1 MNKVVLTLLVAAALL
16 LTYPL
21 SKKAINGIRT
31 GSISKEETNP
41 AATEIKIP
49 IFADLLG
56 LSSPAKIATV
66 KNTLTLEA
74 SNTVV
79 FRGPVTRDSVDKA
92 IKKISEVSRNLS
104 KSDKIYLVMDTP
116 GGSIFDGMDFIDFL
130 EGIPQEVKTVTL
142 FSASM
147 GFQIVENNP
156 GERLIARNGVLMSHR
171 ATGGMEGQFNGE
183 FETRYRM
190 VKRKIDYLDT
200 VSSKRVG
207 QTFEQYQKTIKD
219 EWWVHGFDAVDSKVA
234 DKLVLLQ
241 CGSSMEG
248 TEDLI
253 INTMFGPI
261 RVIFEKCPLMKE
273 PVGVEM
279 AGIQQ
284 NAKQYVGAIVREMFY
299 EKEKFVR
306 DIIMTNK
313 FYSIFN

>member
-16 LTYPL
+16 LTYPAG
-21 SKKAINGIRT
+21 KKVLNGIRNNA
-31 GSISKEETNP
+31 ISQEETNP
-41 AATEIKIP
+41 AATEIKLP
-49 IFADLLG
+49 VFADLLG
-56 LSSPAKIATV
+56 ISTPAKVSTV

-74 SNTVV
+74 KNTVV
-79 FRGPVTRDSVDKA
+79 FRGPVTRDSVGKA
-92 IKKISEVSRNLS
+92 IQRISEVSRNLS
-104 KSDKIYLVMDTP
+104 KSDKIYLVLDTP

-130 EGIPQEVKTVTL
+130 EGLPQEVKTVTL

-183 FETRYRM
+183 FETRYKM

-200 VSSKRVG
+200 VSANRVK
-207 QTFEQYQKTIKD
+207 QSFEQYQKTIKD
-219 EWWVHGFDAVDSKVA
+219 EWWVHGFDAVDAKIA
-234 DKLVLLQ
+234 DKMILLE
-241 CGSSMEG
+241 CGKSMEG

-261 RVIFEKCPLMKE
+261 RVIFDKCPLVKE

-284 NAKQYVGAIVREMFY
+284 NAKPYVSAIVRELFY